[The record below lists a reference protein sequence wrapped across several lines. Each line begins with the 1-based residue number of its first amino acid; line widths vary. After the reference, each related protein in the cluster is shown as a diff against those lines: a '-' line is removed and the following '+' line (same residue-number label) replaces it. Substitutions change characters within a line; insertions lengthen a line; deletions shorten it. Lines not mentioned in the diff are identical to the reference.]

1 MSEAPLHSFA
11 ICAYGKSP
19 YLRECIES
27 VREQSLAGS
36 EVLIATSTPSDWLEE
51 IAREFEL
58 PVFVNTGEHGIGQ
71 DWNFAYSRASGKYVT
86 IAHQD
91 DVYCAGYAC
100 EAVAMLERTESSLMF
115 FSNYGEL
122 RDGARVDS
130 NDILE
135 VKRRLLRPLEDAR
148 KASSIRVRRRAIS
161 LGNSI
166 CCPAVTLN
174 ASNVSERPFR
184 TKMKCN
190 LDWDTWE
197 ALSRRR
203 GEFFYSPEILMYH
216 RIHEESTTTSLIED
230 NTRSSED
237 REMFERFWPKPV
249 AHMIGRIYARSE
261 RSNVLEG

>member
-11 ICAYGKSP
+11 ICAYGESP
-19 YLRECIES
+19 YLRECVES
-27 VREQSLAGS
+27 VLGQDLAGS

-51 IAREFEL
+51 IACKFDI
-58 PVFVNTGEHGIGQ
+58 PVFVNAGEHGIGQ
-71 DWNFAYSRASGKYVT
+71 DWNFAYSCASGKYVT

-91 DVYCAGYAC
+91 DVYCAGYAR

-122 RDGARVDS
+122 RDGVRVDS
-130 NDILE
+130 NGILK
-135 VKRRLLRPLEDAR
+135 VKRRMLRPLEDAR
-148 KASSIRVRRRAIS
+148 RASSIRVRRRAIS
-161 LGNSI
+161 LGNPI

-174 ASNVSERPFR
+174 ASNVPERPFR
-184 TKMKCN
+184 TNMKCN

-197 ALSRRR
+197 VLSKRQ
-203 GEFFYSPEILMYH
+203 GEFFYSPKILMYH

-237 REMFERFWPKPV
+237 LEMFERFWPKPV
-249 AHMIGRIYARSE
+249 AHAVGRIYARSE
-261 RSNVLEG
+261 RSNELEG